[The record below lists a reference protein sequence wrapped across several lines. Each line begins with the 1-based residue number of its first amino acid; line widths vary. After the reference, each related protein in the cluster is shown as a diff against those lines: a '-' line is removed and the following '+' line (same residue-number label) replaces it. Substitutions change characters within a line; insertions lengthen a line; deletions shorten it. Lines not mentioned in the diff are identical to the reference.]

1 MALDLKKEEIKVP
14 DDANICVGV
23 GTLRLQYSEEEEKR
37 VVRKIDC
44 VILPMVCVYRP
55 S

>member
-1 MALDLKKEEIKVP
+1 MEKSELALEPTITS
-14 DDANICVGV
+14 AVGEQIQIDV
-23 GTLRLQYSEEEEKR
+23 SYTAEEEKR

-44 VILPMVCVYRP
+44 VILPMV